1 MVGMRRREFVTLFGG
16 AAAGC
21 ALAAMMPTPPYD
33 GTIWDNGWPSFPD
46 ARGGTWGHA
55 TYYSEANGGA
65 NIGYCYH
72 LPPSYFTYPD
82 RRFPVLYWC
91 HGKLGNENS
100 EVSAPLDWPQELIW
114 ILPNGGRNTKYMD
127 AVPGANMYGV
137 EMVETTIIYE
147 LIPHVEANYR
157 TIANRNG
164 RAICGISMGGGGCLR
179 LAAKYPELFKVA
191 YSVCAAIDDHSS
203 NLADGEPELVLHMLG
218 GNAAL
223 FDPMSCWGQ
232 IVSNRDNI
240 LASGLKY
247 HMSIGALD
255 PLLRDNQAF
264 DAQLNNLGIPHDPL
278 DIVPNAGHSHVW
290 FIDPAVWAM
299 QYLTWTQ

>member
-1 MVGMRRREFVTLFGG
+1 M
-16 AAAGC
+16 
-21 ALAAMMPTPPYD
+21 
-33 GTIWDNGWPSFPD
+33 
-46 ARGGTWGHA
+46 
-55 TYYSEANGGA
+55 
-65 NIGYCYH
+65 
-72 LPPSYFTYPD
+72 
-82 RRFPVLYWC
+82 LYWC
-91 HGKLGNENS
+91 HGMLGNENS
-100 EVSAPLDWPQELIW
+100 EVSAPLDWSQELIW

-157 TIANRNG
+157 KIANRNG

-223 FDPMSCWGQ
+223 FDPMS
-232 IVSNRDNI
+232 
-240 LASGLKY
+240 LL
-247 HMSIGALD
+247 GA
-255 PLLRDNQAF
+255 N
-264 DAQLNNLGIPHDPL
+264 H
-278 DIVPNAGHSHVW
+278 
-290 FIDPAVWAM
+290 
-299 QYLTWTQ
+299 